1 MRLFEDVV
9 RKDAGESR
17 KGCKVVNFA
26 KREESQGGG
35 DHVYIHKHV
44 ARRDKVE
51 TVKDMDCRDQ
61 EKM

>member
-35 DHVYIHKHV
+35 NHVFIHKHV

-51 TVKDMDCRDQ
+51 TVRHGL
-61 EKM
+61 